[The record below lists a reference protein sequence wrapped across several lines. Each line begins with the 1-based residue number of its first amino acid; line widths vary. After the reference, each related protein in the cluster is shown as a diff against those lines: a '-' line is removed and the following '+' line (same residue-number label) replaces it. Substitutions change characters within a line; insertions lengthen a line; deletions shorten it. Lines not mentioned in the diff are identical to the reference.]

1 MRVNLLRE
9 TKQVLM
15 EHGLSPEDVLWVGR
29 PECNIKCDWA
39 SFAKQANFIYDNSY
53 GSAEIPEDL
62 VVVGKDWWLE
72 RYEYD
77 GAEWWEFKRAPEEPK
92 GELLNERLYLPGHT
106 QG

>member
-1 MRVNLLRE
+1 MRINLLRE

-29 PECNIKCDWA
+29 PGLNLKCDWA
-39 SFAKQANFIYDNSY
+39 GFVKQANIIYDNGY
-53 GSAEIPEDL
+53 GGAEIPEDL

-77 GAEWWEFKRAPEEPK
+77 GAEWWEFQRAPEEPK
-92 GELLNERLYLPGHT
+92 EELVDECLYLSRRF
-106 QG
+106 

>member
-15 EHGLSPEDVLWVGR
+15 EHGLSPEDGLWVGQ
-29 PECNIKCDWA
+29 PERNLKCNWA
-39 SFAKQANFIYDNSY
+39 GFAKQANFIYDNSY

-77 GAEWWEFKRAPEEPK
+77 GAERWEFKRIPEEPK